1 MQNFPA
7 PEIPGERT
15 EQLLPVVQ
23 IKESHGLKLD
33 SGAVSNGATC
43 VIAPYQAM
51 RVDDIVTLI
60 WRGFYSGDENP
71 LWKRSKT
78 IKAEDIGQPLMLS
91 VDEVEVLFSETA
103 DVYYEIKYAG
113 GQGRNSVS
121 AVQTFTIT
129 PPDIA
134 LLPPIK
140 IKGYNDGPLN
150 PNLFR
155 NGLTAQITPLYSDMC
170 IDDRVLLHFTGSRP
184 TLGTLKLAR
193 VDASTV
199 DSGVLELNLEQD
211 WLLKNIGAAVTF
223 SYQYARGG
231 VAQSS
236 EPFSTS
242 VKQPLNLLVPIVENA
257 NAETKSEVQDKA
269 WLLADTAGA
278 YVRIPDAVTLPANAK
293 VEMYW
298 QGKHPEGQHI
308 ADTPVEGTERCYFIP
323 PTAIAASMSH
333 DESKRFPVF
342 YRVSQTDE
350 PYEDSFKVELRIEPL
365 AQDKYPE
372 VQCVQAQGNNTL
384 KLSQVPPEGADLYLG
399 GEGLPAWPFMAA
411 HQLLTI
417 EVTCTIFFDSSPV
430 STTVRNA
437 VAVTEE
443 EFNRKKI
450 EAKLSYQFLNSLKRD
465 EKFSILSKVSFDGG
479 ATWQPFWINNNITL
493 TAS

>member
-7 PEIPGERT
+7 TEIPDERT

-51 RVDDIVTLI
+51 QVDDVVTLV
-60 WRGFYSGDENP
+60 WQGFYSGEANTPWKNP
-71 LWKRSKT
+71 KT

-113 GQGRNSVS
+113 GQGTNSVS

-129 PPDIA
+129 PPDTA

-140 IKGYNDGPLN
+140 IKGYSDGPLN
-150 PNLFR
+150 PNLFPD
-155 NGLTAQITPLYSDMC
+155 GLTAQITPLYSDMC

-184 TLGTLKLAR
+184 TLGTLKFAR

-199 DSGVLELNLEQD
+199 DSGVLQLYLEQD
-211 WLLKNIGAAVTF
+211 WLLKNIGAPVTF

-236 EPFSTS
+236 EPFSTT

-257 NAETKSEVQDKA
+257 NAEVKAEGEDKA

-278 YVRIPDAVTLPANAK
+278 YVRIPDAVTLPENAK
-293 VEMYW
+293 VAMHW
-298 QGKHPEGQHI
+298 QGKQPEGQYI
-308 ADTPVEGTERCYFIP
+308 ADTPVTGTERRYFIP
-323 PTAIAASMSH
+323 PTAMAANMSH
-333 DESKRFPVF
+333 DDSKRFPVF
-342 YRVSQTDE
+342 YRVSQPDE
-350 PYEDSFKVELRIEPL
+350 PDEDSLKVQLRIQPL

-384 KLSQVPPEGADLYLG
+384 KLSQVPAEGADLYLG
-399 GEGLPAWPFMAA
+399 GDGVPAWPFMAPR
-411 HQLLTI
+411 QLLTI
-417 EVTCTIFFDSSPV
+417 QATGVNFFDNTEV
-430 STTVRNA
+430 STTVRDA
-437 VAVTEE
+437 VAVT
-443 EFNRKKI
+443 
-450 EAKLSYQFLNSLKRD
+450 
-465 EKFSILSKVSFDGG
+465 
-479 ATWQPFWINNNITL
+479 
-493 TAS
+493 